1 MSPMLFFISFENSI
15 DSINSLCYD
24 IFQRM
29 MKMKKTTLKERIIE
43 TALVLF
49 EKNGYHGVTVDQIVI
64 ASGTSKG
71 GFYHNFKS
79 KDELLYYIH
88 DVFISYVLEK
98 AREAYA
104 NFDTPVSRLCA
115 IIQSFTK
122 VFDLYKP
129 HITVFYQESMY
140 LTDEFNQR
148 INEKRDDYRELITQV
163 IREGQEVGDFR
174 AEIPTE
180 ISTMAI
186 IGMVN
191 WTYKW
196 FNKDGP
202 LTIESIALI
211 FNDLLLHSLLTEKT
225 MNQENVQSY
234 LIKGQPLE
242 K

>member
-1 MSPMLFFISFENSI
+1 
-15 DSINSLCYD
+15 
-24 IFQRM
+24 
-29 MKMKKTTLKERIIE
+29 MKMKKTLKARIIE

-49 EKNGYHGVTVDQIVI
+49 EKNGYHGVTVDQIVLE
-64 ASGTSKG
+64 SGTSKG

-79 KDELLYYIH
+79 KDELLYHIH

-98 AREAYA
+98 AREAYDD
-104 NFDTPVSRLCA
+104 FETPVTRLCA

-140 LTDEFNQR
+140 LTGEFNQR
-148 INEKRDDYRELITQV
+148 INEKRDDYRKLLTQV
-163 IREGQEVGDFR
+163 IREGQAQGEFR
-174 AEIPTE
+174 AEVPAE

-202 LTIESIALI
+202 LTIESIARI
-211 FNDLLLHSLLTEKT
+211 FNDLLLHSLLTEQAMSQKD
-225 MNQENVQSY
+225 VQLF
-234 LIKGQPLE
+234 LIKGQPIE

>member
-1 MSPMLFFISFENSI
+1 
-15 DSINSLCYD
+15 
-24 IFQRM
+24 
-29 MKMKKTTLKERIIE
+29 MKMKKTLKERIIE
-43 TALVLF
+43 TALDLI
-49 EKNGYHGVTVDQIVI
+49 EKKGYHGVTVDQIVI
-64 ASGTSKG
+64 ESGTSKG

-79 KDELLYYIH
+79 KDELLYHIH

-98 AREAYA
+98 AREAYD
-104 NFDTPVSRLCA
+104 NFDTPVTRLCA

-140 LTDEFNQR
+140 LTGEFNQR
-148 INEKRDDYRELITQV
+148 INEKRDDYRKLLTQV
-163 IREGQEVGDFR
+163 IREGQEKGEFR
-174 AEIPTE
+174 TEVPAE

-202 LTIESIALI
+202 LTIESIARI
-211 FNDLLLHSLLTEKT
+211 FNDLLLHSLLTEQA
-225 MNQENVQSY
+225 MSQEAVQLF
-234 LIKGQPLE
+234 LIKSQPIE

>member
-1 MSPMLFFISFENSI
+1 MIR
-15 DSINSLCYD
+15 Y
-24 IFQRM
+24 FQRM
-29 MKMKKTTLKERIIE
+29 MKMKKTLKERIIE

-49 EKNGYHGVTVDQIVI
+49 EKNGYHGVTVDQIVLE
-64 ASGTSKG
+64 SGTSKG

-79 KDELLYYIH
+79 KDELLYHIH

-98 AREAYA
+98 AREAYDD
-104 NFDTPVSRLCA
+104 FETPVTRLCA

-140 LTDEFNQR
+140 LTGEFNQR
-148 INEKRDDYRELITQV
+148 INEKRDDYRKLLTQV
-163 IREGQEVGDFR
+163 IREGQEQGEFR
-174 AEIPTE
+174 AEVPAE

-202 LTIESIALI
+202 LTIDSIARI
-211 FNDLLLHSLLTEKT
+211 FNDLLLHSLLTEQA
-225 MNQENVQSY
+225 MSQEDVQLF
-234 LIKGQPLE
+234 LIKGQPIE